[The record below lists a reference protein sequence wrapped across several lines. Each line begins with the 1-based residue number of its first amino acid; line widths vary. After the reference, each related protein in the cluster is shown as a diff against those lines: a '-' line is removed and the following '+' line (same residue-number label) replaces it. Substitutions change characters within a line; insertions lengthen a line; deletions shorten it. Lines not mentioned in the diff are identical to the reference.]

1 MTIVLT
7 VLGAVMIVAGL
18 IVLFGRTRDAA
29 GETKFKFKDIE
40 IASAKPSIMLACLGT
55 VLVVVPHVT
64 GAKDSP
70 PPQNIPGFM
79 GPTGPGT
86 FGPGVQN
93 LGSRCC
99 ISDSVIC
106 PMPVPDAVGTACIC
120 MDMMGNVASGTVC
133 Q

>member
-55 VLVVVPHVT
+55 VLVVLPHVT
-64 GAKDSP
+64 GGKDSS
-70 PPQNIPGFM
+70 PQPNIPALYN
-79 GPTGPGT
+79 PTGPV
-86 FGPGVQN
+86 GPSTAY
-93 LGSRCC
+93 GSRCC
-99 ISDSVIC
+99 IDQATVC
-106 PMPVPDAVGTACIC
+106 PMALPAAVGASCFC
-120 MDMMGNVASGTVC
+120 MDMMGNMATGAVC